1 MRKISLFAAATV
13 LILAGLGGWVAS
25 TTHARVEAA
34 VAVGGIYPSQITMN
48 AHDMPTE
55 EFADYTFVFN

>member
-25 TTHARVEAA
+25 TTHAQAPVS
-34 VAVGGIYPSQITMN
+34 I
-48 AHDMPTE
+48 E
-55 EFADYTFVFN
+55 EIKPR